1 MIKVLISI
9 KQWETIYFRDMD
21 VVRQGVFSE
30 EVLFRRFTAM
40 YYSYVG
46 ENGIEPFT
54 ISYGRGD
61 GFRISANSYVGVITY
76 NDITLYI
83 TSMIPELSLGKIL
96 FLKSQSESN
105 LQGGETGRVIRDTL
119 SEEETIS
126 AIDYFVV
133 SLIESIES
141 IRINGF
147 ITEIAA
153 RREVENVVQGK
164 LQFEK
169 QIKHNPAYDRFHV
182 EKSVASKDILLNRVI
197 LSAILKAE
205 TCTKL
210 DWILPFLR
218 AAVDY
223 FSDVSV
229 VEDIR
234 PDNFPKVSDYTAL
247 RRDDY
252 ERALLFSKYIL
263 YGYDPIEGAESSFFP
278 EFMIDMDVLFEFYV
292 TRGLQRIFRNGF
304 DVKCKFT
311 LGLGPQDIPIDKKYI
326 ELDGYYNTEG
336 HSVVID
342 TKNKYRSVIDRDIPE
357 FIASNADL
365 YQQYYYASRLNSSHI
380 VLVYPSSRRRTAPLG
395 SHVMAFSGCKS
406 VNVYFWGLHI
416 TGTPRDNKN
425 ALISL
430 ARFLEGLAE

>member
-1 MIKVLISI
+1 MLISI
-9 KQWETIYFRDMD
+9 KQWETAYFRDMD
-21 VVRQGVFSE
+21 VVKRGIFTE
-30 EVLFRRFTAM
+30 EALFRRFTAM
-40 YYSYVG
+40 YYSYVS

-83 TSMIPELSLGKIL
+83 TSMIPDLSLGKIL
-96 FLKSQSESN
+96 FLKSQSDIN

-126 AIDYFVV
+126 AVDYFVV

-141 IRINGF
+141 IRMNGF

-153 RREVENVVQGK
+153 KHEVENTIQGK
-164 LQFEK
+164 LLFEK
-169 QIKHNPAYDRFHV
+169 QIQNNPAFDRFQV
-182 EKSVASKDILLNRVI
+182 EKSITSKDILLNRVI
-197 LSAILKAE
+197 LSAIFKAE
-205 TCTKL
+205 TSTKL
-210 DWILPFLR
+210 DWILPFLV
-218 AAVDY
+218 AAAGY
-223 FSDVSV
+223 FSDVSLP
-229 VEDIR
+229 EDIR
-234 PDNFPKVSDYTAL
+234 PDNFPKVNDYTTL

-263 YGYDPIEGAESSFFP
+263 FGYDPMVGAESSFFP

-304 DVKCKFT
+304 DVKHQFS
-311 LGLGPQDIPIDKKYI
+311 LGLGPQDIPLDKKYI
-326 ELDGYYNTEG
+326 ELDGYYHTEG
-336 HSVVID
+336 HSVVVD
-342 TKNKYRSVIDRDIPE
+342 TKNKYRNIIDREIPE
-357 FIASNADL
+357 FVASNADL

-380 VLVYPSSRRRTAPLG
+380 VLIYPSSRRRTSPLG
-395 SHVMAFSGCKS
+395 QHVMAFPGCKS

-425 ALISL
+425 ALIGL
-430 ARFLEGLAE
+430 AKFIEGLAE